1 MEHKAG
7 VKVALDAG
15 VARAQEWGITLVRV
29 VVGIVFLVH
38 GSRSLFVIGFYGVA
52 DGFERL
58 GIPLPLGFAVLVTLV
73 EFLGG
78 MALILGLFTR
88 PAASALAIE
97 MLVAIL
103 LVHLPNGFFSM
114 NHGFEYPLVLFA
126 ANAGLLLAGSGR
138 AALDKVLAAHG
149 DSRITCL
156 LLG

>member
-1 MEHKAG
+1 MEHNAG
-7 VKVALDAG
+7 VKVKPDAR
-15 VARAQEWGITLVRV
+15 VAQWGTTLLRV
-29 VVGIVFLVH
+29 VVGIVFFIH
-38 GSRSLFVIGFYGVA
+38 GARSLFVIGFYGVA
-52 DGFERL
+52 EGFERL

-78 MALILGLFTR
+78 AALILGLFTR
-88 PAASALAIE
+88 TAASALAIE

-126 ANAGLLLAGSGR
+126 TNAGLILAGSGR
-138 AALDKVLAAHG
+138 AGLDRVLAARRN
-149 DSRITCL
+149 SRLARL

>member
-1 MEHKAG
+1 MEHKVG
-7 VKVALDAG
+7 VKVRLDAG
-15 VARAQEWGITLVRV
+15 VAQAQEWGITLLRV

-38 GSRSLFVIGFYGVA
+38 GARSLFVIGFYGVA
-52 DGFERL
+52 EGFERL
-58 GIPLPLGFAVLVTLV
+58 SIPLPLGFAVLVTLV

-78 MALILGLFTR
+78 TALTLGLFTR
-88 PAASALAIE
+88 PAASVLAIE

-126 ANAGLLLAGSGR
+126 TNAGLILAGSGR
-138 AALDKVLAAHG
+138 AGLDKVLAARG
-149 DSRITCL
+149 NSRLTRL